1 MHPDWQAFIT
11 SSGGTPQ
18 PDGRIGFPDQAAAL
32 AATGSGVLADLS
44 HFGLIRFSGAD
55 AQAFLQGQLS
65 CDVAAIPDG
74 GMALGSYCTPKGR
87 MLATFLLWREGDA
100 YSMLLSR
107 SIAPAIAKRLK
118 MFVLRSKVVTE
129 DLSDATVL
137 LGAGGDKAAPAL
149 AALAATAL
157 PTSRKLQRVAGLGV
171 VIALADGRFLLACDD
186 AKAAVRAWE
195 SLRGTLVAAGGAV
208 WDWMDIRSGTPMIT
222 APVQEQFVPQM
233 ANLELIGGVSFK
245 KGCYPGQEIVAR
257 TQYLGKV
264 KRRMFRARV
273 AEAAQAGDELFSDD
287 TNGQSNGM
295 VLSAQPAPG
304 GAWEALV
311 VVQLASKEQ
320 SQVHLRS
327 PAGPVLEFID
337 LPYQVA

>member
-1 MHPDWQAFIT
+1 MHPDWLAFIT
-11 SSGGTPQ
+11 SAGGTAQ
-18 PDGRIGFPDQAAAL
+18 ADGRVGFPDPANAL
-32 AATGSGVLADLS
+32 AATGSGLVADLS
-44 HFGLIRFSGAD
+44 HFGLVRFSGAD
-55 AQAFLQGQLS
+55 AQAFLQGQVS
-65 CDVAAIPDG
+65 CDVAAIADG
-74 GMALGSYCTPKGR
+74 AIALGSYCTPKGR

-118 MFVLRSKVVTE
+118 MYVMRSKVVTE

-137 LGAGGDKAAPAL
+137 LGLGGDKAA
-149 AALAATAL
+149 AALAGLAAAPL
-157 PTSRKLQRVAGLGV
+157 PPAGTLLRVAGLGAIV
-171 VIALADGRFLLACDD
+171 SLADGRFLLACDD
-186 AKAAVRAWE
+186 APAAIRAWA
-195 SLRGTLVAAGGAV
+195 SLRAQLAAGGAAA
-208 WDWMDIRSGTPMIT
+208 WDWMDIRSGTPMLT

-273 AEAAQAGDELFSDD
+273 SEAAQAGDELFSDD

-311 VVQLASKEQ
+311 VVQLASKET
-320 SQVHLRS
+320 SRVRLRS

>member
-11 SSGGTPQ
+11 SAGGTAQ
-18 PDGRIGFPDQAAAL
+18 ADGRLAFPEPAAAL
-32 AATGSGVLADLS
+32 SAAGSGILADLS
-44 HFGLIRFSGAD
+44 HFGLVRFSGAD

-65 CDVAAIPDG
+65 CDVAAIADG
-74 GMALGSYCTPKGR
+74 GTAFGSYCTPKGR
-87 MLATFLLWREGDA
+87 MLATFLLWREGEA

-118 MFVLRSKVVTE
+118 MFVMRSKVVTE

-137 LGAGGDKAAPAL
+137 LGLGGDKAA
-149 AALAATAL
+149 AALATL
-157 PTSRKLQRVAGLGV
+157 SGAGLPAAGRLARAAGIGAV
-171 VIALADGRFLLACDD
+171 VALADGRFLLACDD
-186 AKAAVRAWE
+186 AQAAVGAWN
-195 SLRGTLVAAGGAV
+195 SLGGQLVPAGGAA
-208 WDWMDIRSGTPMIT
+208 WDWMDIRSGTPMLT

-273 AEAAQAGDELFSDD
+273 SEAAQAGDELFSDD

-311 VVQLASKEQ
+311 VVQLASKET
-320 SQVHLRS
+320 SRVRLRS